1 MKDAKK
7 QIIITIIIYALFG
20 LALGAA
26 IMADGEGISESEPV
40 HRIDP
45 ELKPYLDSF
54 VNIAKLKGIDLS
66 YIYEGNIKI
75 FYTNNDTKKRV
86 ATSYGRNKDNEII
99 ITVYKPRFMARTE
112 EGRKYVMFHEFGHDI
127 LNFKHLEH
135 PDRGMMEP
143 TAYTGFF
150 KNYERFEQ
158 ERQQKYLYTSLNKMF
173 DRYMGDGIEDS
184 EWIIQNITKIE
195 VDGVI
200 WVTAVWYKFDDDLN
214 IIGVKTI
221 THPEGKKVE

>member
-112 EGRKYVMFHEFGHDI
+112 EGRKYVMFHK
-127 LNFKHLEH
+127 LQTCL
-135 PDRGMMEP
+135 
-143 TAYTGFF
+143 
-150 KNYERFEQ
+150 
-158 ERQQKYLYTSLNKMF
+158 LYTS
-173 DRYMGDGIEDS
+173 DAADE
-184 EWIIQNITKIE
+184 
-195 VDGVI
+195 
-200 WVTAVWYKFDDDLN
+200 
-214 IIGVKTI
+214 
-221 THPEGKKVE
+221 